1 MTTKK
6 HCIGIDLGTTN
17 SVLAYFNE
25 ETESVEIISNLAGER
40 LTPSIVRFMGTEIM
54 VGQNAIEST
63 SNSTEEELDLYPT
76 ISHVKRMIGRKYT
89 PTLDI
94 IETLDY
100 QVESDSSDFPMI
112 PVDKSKNP
120 NKLLKPEE
128 ISAEVLRYLKESAET
143 HLGIDITQAVITV
156 PAYFNEAQR
165 RATRDACTLAG
176 LECLRLVPEPT
187 AACLCYGLHKSQEET
202 VLVYDLGG
210 GTLDTSI
217 LQLHGGVFEVVATS
231 GNTQLGGADVD
242 NLIINFLQKK
252 LLDQENK
259 ENKEKENKEKENKEN
274 NEIENKEGRITQQ
287 MAENIKKNLSS
298 RSQYTFRLGT
308 FKYTITRTEFEE
320 LIADFVD
327 ACMEPVDQVLKDAN
341 MSPSDIS
348 QVVLVGGSTR
358 IPIIQSTLSQWFNGK
373 TLNKS
378 INPDEAVAYGAAVQA
393 TIIQK
398 VGSKARDL
406 LLLDVNP
413 LSLGIETSG
422 GIMNPIIKRN
432 STLPCE
438 ASKVFST
445 VDDNQES
452 VDIQVFQGERQ
463 FTADNIKLGVFTLEG
478 LPKGARGVPKILVKF
493 TLDCDGLLHVSAVDK
508 NTGLASSISLN
519 SESNLSGEQIDR
531 MLKVAESNRVRD
543 YNRKCA
549 IEQLSK
555 FEKYVVE
562 MQRQFNLP
570 ENRNTIGEE
579 EISPLNQY
587 LMNIMEWIVAR
598 RHRTSSD
605 QDQLSTTQ
613 PEEEIIKSD
622 TESIQACRDE
632 VEYRLK
638 PYIDRIYSHQQQLQ
652 DSGINTKGPISNQTK
667 GLEELMGDICK

>member
-1 MTTKK
+1 MSSSSSKY
-6 HCIGIDLGTTN
+6 CIGIDLGTTN
-17 SVLAYFNE
+17 SVLAYYNA
-25 ETESVEIISNLAGER
+25 ETDSIEIIPNLAGER
-40 LTPSIVRFMGTEIM
+40 LTPSIVRFLSGETL
-54 VGQNAIEST
+54 VGQNAIESRL
-63 SNSTEEELDLYPT
+63 NSTEEESNSYPT
-76 ISHVKRMIGRKYT
+76 ISHVKRMIGRKYS
-89 PTLDI
+89 PTLSL

-100 QVESDSSDFPMI
+100 EVQSDASDFPMI
-112 PVDKSKNP
+112 PVDKSRTP
-120 NKLLKPEE
+120 HKLMKPEE
-128 ISAEVLRYLKESAET
+128 ISAEVLRYLKESAESN
-143 HLGIDITQAVITV
+143 LGITITQAVVTV

-217 LQLHGGVFEVVATS
+217 LQLHGGVFEVIATS

-242 NLIINFLQKK
+242 NLLINYLQEK
-252 LLDQENK
+252 LDQDGG
-259 ENKEKENKEKENKEN
+259 EK
-274 NEIENKEGRITQQ
+274 ITQA
-287 MAENIKKNLSS
+287 MAENVKKNLSS

-320 LIADFVD
+320 LIAEFVD

-341 MSPSDIS
+341 LTPGEIS
-348 QVVLVGGSTR
+348 QVLLVGGSTR

-452 VDIQVFQGERQ
+452 VDIQVYQGERQ

-478 LPKGARGVPKILVKF
+478 LPKAARGVPKILVKF
-493 TLDCDGLLHVSAVDK
+493 SLDCDGLLHVSAVDK

-519 SESNLSGEQIDR
+519 SESNLSAEQIDR
-531 MLKVAESNRVRD
+531 MLKVAESNRIRD
-543 YNRKCA
+543 YNRKCV

-555 FEKYVVE
+555 FEKYIIE

-570 ENRNTIGEE
+570 ENRNTIGED

-587 LMNIMEWIVAR
+587 LMNTMEWIVAR
-598 RHRTSSD
+598 RYQTTSAD
-605 QDQLSTTQ
+605 QEQ
-613 PEEEIIKSD
+613 PQNEQETVIKTD
-622 TESIQACRDE
+622 TEAIQACRDE
-632 VEYRLK
+632 VEFRLK

-652 DSGINTKGPISNQTK
+652 DSGISIKGPTSNQNA
-667 GLEELMGDICK
+667 GLEELMGDIIN